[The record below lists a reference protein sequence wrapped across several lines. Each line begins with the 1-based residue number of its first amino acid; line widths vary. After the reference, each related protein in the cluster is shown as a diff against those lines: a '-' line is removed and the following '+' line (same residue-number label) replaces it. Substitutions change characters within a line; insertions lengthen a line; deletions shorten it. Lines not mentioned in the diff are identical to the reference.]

1 MIVAS
6 ALGGALVTV
15 ILGLIVFFIWKRRS
29 NKGLSTCTSSGSFS
43 TASTPPPPLP
53 PRLPAPIFVPALYD
67 LSLSRRSS
75 SETVTP
81 QSINHYY
88 EETL

>member
-6 ALGGALVTV
+6 ALGGALVAV
-15 ILGLIVFFIWKRRS
+15 VLGLIVFFIWKRRS
-29 NKGLSTCTSSGSFS
+29 NKGLSTCTSSAYSS
-43 TASTPPPPLP
+43 TGRTPPPLP
-53 PRLPAPIFVPALYD
+53 PRLSLPIVVPALYD